1 MPVVFHRPRDRRAFL
16 EVAGLGGAA
25 VLVSAFGHGA
35 PVAPPG
41 ELHLAL
47 LSDTHVPADRV
58 NGHRG
63 MSPWENLRV
72 AAAQVAAA
80 RPEGVVICGDVARL
94 EGRVEDY
101 QELKALLAPV
111 AAVSPVY
118 VALGNHDDRTSFR
131 KAFADTPGVHAPVDG
146 KHVTVIEHE
155 AVRVVVLDSL
165 LYVNEVAGL
174 LGKAQRAWLASYLPT
189 SRTGRRSSSSIT
201 RRRDE
206 DGDLLDGDRLLALAA
221 ANRHVKAIFHG
232 HAHVWALG
240 RRDRLHVVGLPAL
253 GYNFSDAQPV
263 GWVGRAVPPGRRL
276 AHAAGP
282 RRQPRGRR
290 PDVVPGVAEVSLS
303 AIDILVFVAFYGL
316 VLGVSLWKSRGR
328 QDERGLLPRR
338 PAAALVADRRLDRR
352 RQHLDRAV
360 RGDGGTGGGRRRPR
374 GERVAAHRRGRDRGR
389 GLHLPARASCARA
402 STRCRSTSSTATAR
416 RRGR

>member
-16 EVAGLGGAA
+16 EVAGLGSAA

-35 PVAPPG
+35 PVATPG

-63 MSPWENLRV
+63 MSPWENFRA
-72 AAAQVAAA
+72 AAAQVASA

-118 VALGNHDDRTSFR
+118 VALGNHDDRVSFR
-131 KAFADTPGVHAPVDG
+131 KVFADTPGAHAPVDG
-146 KHVTVIEHE
+146 RHVTVIEHE

-174 LGKAQRAWLASYLPT
+174 LGKAQRAWLESWLPT
-189 SRTGRRSSSSIT
+189 VADRPAVLFVHHPPTQ
-201 RRRDE
+201 E

-263 GWVGRAVPPGRRL
+263 GWVEARF
-276 AHAAGP
+276 
-282 RRQPRGRR
+282 R
-290 PDVVPGVAEVSLS
+290 PD
-303 AIDILVFVAFYGL
+303 
-316 VLGVSLWKSRGR
+316 GVSLTLRTVAGNRADDGKTSFLEW
-328 QDERGLLPRR
+328 PR
-338 PAAALVADRRLDRR
+338 
-352 RQHLDRAV
+352 
-360 RGDGGTGGGRRRPR
+360 
-374 GERVAAHRRGRDRGR
+374 
-389 GLHLPARASCARA
+389 
-402 STRCRSTSSTATAR
+402 
-416 RRGR
+416 